1 MVLANKLPNTESMV
15 KLRKSLEPFLQVGSC
30 TDVTPKLMKCRE
42 CKLTR
47 NQRSKKL
54 TNIFCRFYAFRRSV
68 TVSVR
73 HNVSASLCHCVT
85 VSWPALLR
93 HVLST
98 GTLSSV
104 GVSAGILFHV
114 ILFHVVLF
122 HVVLFH
128 VILLHASSRLWSA
141 NFRET
146 CYLGHINCPSN

>member
-1 MVLANKLPNTESMV
+1 VCPSENPSVVLANKLPNTESMV

-73 HNVSASLCHCVT
+73 HNVSASQCQCVT
-85 VSWPALLR
+85 VSRPALLR
-93 HVLST
+93 HVMST
-98 GTLSSV
+98 GTLISWG
-104 GVSAGILFHV
+104 GVSAV
-114 ILFHVVLF
+114 ILFH
-122 HVVLFH
+122 
-128 VILLHASSRLWSA
+128 ASSKLWSA

-146 CYLGHINCPSN
+146 IHVIWVTSTVLANSY